1 MRLKYY
7 LRGIGVGV
15 IVTTILFM
23 ILISVKQTDAPRQDS
38 DGESKTIAD
47 FENDAQYGEGTETGQ
62 GGQPA
67 DAQQG
72 EGQTDGASDSPQP
85 ESRPDDGSDSPQPE
99 SQPDDGSDSPQA
111 ENQPDGQQMENQ
123 PSDTQPE
130 ENQKVG
136 KVRFIIS
143 GGEYSDV
150 ICQKLKEAGLI
161 DDADAYNKFL
171 VEENYDNFINPGVY
185 DIPKNAT
192 YEEIAVLLTTKVE

>member
-23 ILISVKQTDAPRQDS
+23 ILISVKQTDAPRQDP
-38 DGESKTIAD
+38 DPGGESKTIAD
-47 FENDAQYGEGTETGQ
+47 FENDAQDGESTETEQ
-62 GGQPA
+62 GGQPD
-67 DAQQG
+67 DAPDGQQA
-72 EGQTDGASDSPQP
+72 EG
-85 ESRPDDGSDSPQPE
+85 RPDDV
-99 SQPDDGSDSPQA
+99 SDSPQA
-111 ENQPDGQQMENQ
+111 ESRPDDVSDSPQTESRPEGAPDGQPVENQPDDA
-123 PSDTQPE
+123 PDTQPE
-130 ENQKVG
+130 EAEKVG

-161 DDADAYNKFL
+161 DDADSYNKFL